1 MNKICL
7 TSGLWILNIVPL
19 NWLLFMNNPLNNDI
33 NIVIDLNDTST

>member
-19 NWLLFMNNPLNNDI
+19 NWLLFMNKLNNDI